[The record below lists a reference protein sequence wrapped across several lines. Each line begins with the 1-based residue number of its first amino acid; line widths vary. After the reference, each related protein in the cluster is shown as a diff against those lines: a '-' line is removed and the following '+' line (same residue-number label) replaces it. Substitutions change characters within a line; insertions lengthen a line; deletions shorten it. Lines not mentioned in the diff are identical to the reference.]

1 MKSIKDGMKD
11 IRLSDEKKRQM
22 TENIKR
28 AGEAS
33 AQRARLPL
41 AGIACAAAALVLV
54 ALSAAVF
61 SFLPTHSDNI
71 AQGSE
76 KSSELKDNKTADI
89 GNESSVGK
97 AQPESSDKEGV
108 QPSRGGSEIEKAVSE
123 NEQLQFS
130 GPSRTESDPQPE
142 PSRTE
147 SSPQPEPS
155 RTESSSQPEPSRTES
170 DPQPEPS
177 YTESSPQPE
186 PSYTESSPQPEPSRT
201 ESCFL
206 PEPTAEIGLA
216 APEEDIIGGEYA
228 GDMYRP
234 EGYPGNIGSGLAL
247 KMDITGNSAADYAV
261 LIQLR
266 RLSLEDILPQLKA
279 PVDVDRLSRVNVI
292 SGYLPFADNT
302 YFAYLTAEQIFSL
315 AENGARLSYVGS
327 GEGDIRNMGFDTPE
341 RITNYV
347 ELNGDEY
354 ILRDGVITSTNA
366 LTHQGL
372 TGQTAQSEGQESLAE
387 T

>member
-177 YTESSPQPE
+177 YTES
-186 PSYTESSPQPEPSRT
+186 
-201 ESCFL
+201 CFL
-206 PEPTAEIGLA
+206 PEPTAKIGLA

-354 ILRDGVITSTNA
+354 ILRDGVIMSSIA